1 MRALP
6 LGSKRTRATVSWSLS
21 RRTLPRSWSLS
32 FRTGRTRAL
41 RALPLGSKRT
51 RTTISRSRSRTLPRS
66 WSLAF
71 RTGRTRTL
79 WALPLGSK
87 RTRATISRPWSLAF
101 RTGRTRALPLGP
113 ERTLAAFS
121 WSRSGRTLSRPWSLA
136 FRPRRRPIKGSF
148 PSRSGCLVA
157 RRSRSCRIWRC
168 LPATWHW
175 SALTCWARRSAGFRS
190 RPRSRTI
197 GARLRRS
204 VAPLWVGCSLP
215 ARAFCFTKQQCFDP
229 ADHFAFNRTHMV
241 FNVEPQL
248 HQPRD
253 QIFTIYVKFFGQ
265 LMNPDFRHSITPEK
279 LPAYPPLSPWLAARV
294 SAAAICSSVIAITD
308 RGEQPIACPNRFL

>member
-1 MRALP
+1 MP
-6 LGSKRTRATVSWSLS
+6 IWSERTRATVSWSLS
-21 RRTLPRSWSLS
+21 RRTLSRPWSLS

-79 WALPLGSK
+79 W
-87 RTRATISRPWSLAF
+87 
-101 RTGRTRALPLGP
+101 ALPLGP